1 MAAALAACGQSQP
14 RGGCEVRTAPPW
26 AARCHS
32 QLGRL
37 RAHVRGG
44 GRDEPSILARPSCV
58 HIGTPRPICSGCL
71 GCGSSRS
78 RCLPGARPLCDE
90 FLVDPGKGTK
100 VNCLAWNPS
109 RVDPEMLVVGSN
121 STDASQPVGQRTTS
135 KISVRDK
142 TRSRLPAP
150 ARPLRLSSADKN
162 TWRHAG
168 LVL

>member
-1 MAAALAACGQSQP
+1 M
-14 RGGCEVRTAPPW
+14 
-26 AARCHS
+26 
-32 QLGRL
+32 
-37 RAHVRGG
+37 
-44 GRDEPSILARPSCV
+44 
-58 HIGTPRPICSGCL
+58 
-71 GCGSSRS
+71 
-78 RCLPGARPLCDE
+78 
-90 FLVDPGKGTK
+90 DPGKGTK

-121 STDASQPVGQRTTS
+121 STDAATKRTTS